1 MSAAKE
7 YKCRIIGFEDCW
19 KKSSDTE
26 QTIAITD
33 TEVTPS
39 ELIRAAQGTQIRHLV
54 QRKNPHFDTECA
66 TAETMIFNPQK
77 FLAEPLNTIFGADSG
92 RAELE
97 LKLQVTSKKSL
108 VLAKL
113 GDFVA
118 SLARS
123 RTIWDH
129 SLLVADE
136 LYTNSA
142 KNGWSPNV
150 KPFATPPQFQGSID
164 FFAQADA
171 KRLVIGCR
179 DSFGT
184 LDVWNVI
191 ARIATC
197 YEKGLADSIQ
207 RGSAGAGIGSFMVF
221 ESSLSYYVAAE
232 KNRQTVVCVALPLGY
247 SRRAGAGL
255 AKNIH
260 LLP

>member
-1 MSAAKE
+1 VSAAKA
-7 YKCRIIGFEDCW
+7 YQSRVIDFADCW
-19 KKSSDTE
+19 QKSPHTE
-26 QTIAITD
+26 QTIAIAEN
-33 TEVTPS
+33 EVSPS
-39 ELIRAAQGTQIRHLV
+39 DLIRVAHGTKIRHLV
-54 QRKNPHFDTECA
+54 QKTNPHFDTECV
-66 TAETMIFNPQK
+66 TAEAMILHPQR
-77 FLAEPLNTIFGADSG
+77 FLADPLNTIFGTRSE
-92 RAELE
+92 RAEFALT
-97 LKLQVTSKKSL
+97 LQVTSKKSS
-108 VLAKL
+108 VLTQF

-118 SLARS
+118 NLPRS
-123 RTIWDH
+123 RTIWDQ

-136 LYTNSA
+136 LFTNSA
-142 KNGWSPNV
+142 KNGWDPSV

-164 FFAQADA
+164 FFAQADT

-184 LDVWNVI
+184 LDVWSVI
-191 ARIATC
+191 ARIANC

-221 ESSLSYYVAAE
+221 ESCLSYYLAVE
-232 KNRQTVVCVALPLGY
+232 KNCQTVVCVALPLGY